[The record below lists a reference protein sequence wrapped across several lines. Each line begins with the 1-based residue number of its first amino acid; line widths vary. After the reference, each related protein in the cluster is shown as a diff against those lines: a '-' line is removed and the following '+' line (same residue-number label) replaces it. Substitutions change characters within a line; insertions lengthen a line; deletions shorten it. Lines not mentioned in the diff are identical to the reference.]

1 MLPAPEVFPGQT
13 WTFVDKGYQA
23 NGKYDVHVDVSG
35 TGFGKPNANVKNWK
49 VVVTFD
55 CP

>member
-1 MLPAPEVFPGQT
+1 VFPGQT
-13 WTFVDKGYQA
+13 WTSTVKGFLPD
-23 NGKYDVHVDVSG
+23 GRFDVHVDVTG

-49 VVVTFD
+49 VVVTYD